1 MALFTPSAR
10 AQATEFKD
18 GLTTAGGRAR
28 ASVWAMALVVTS
40 ALSVSAAPD
49 LIVSVNDAKLSR
61 KTGVDSYPEN
71 PGSDTLN
78 LIDASNFP
86 PKIIATVDVSTSIAG
101 PPQAVAITP
110 NGKIAVVSAT
120 NHYDYQAKKVIAD
133 TYLQVV
139 DLEAKPAR
147 VVSRIELGQHPQGLS
162 INRAGTLLLA
172 TTLGGTVAVLTIQD
186 KTVTLRE
193 HVKIGD
199 ARLSGVS
206 FTHDGQAALVG
217 MRDEQGILVL
227 NVNGAQV
234 TTERERIASG
244 VAPYA
249 IDVSSDGRWAVV
261 SNVGLAGLAGNVG
274 KMFGDVDTITLID
287 VSKRPFRA
295 VQHLTVPAVPEAV
308 TISPNGR
315 WIVAQT
321 MNGSNLMADNPG
333 RRPVGRLVLFEIKN
347 GQAVLSDDVPGG
359 ESGQGLVFTADNR
372 YVIAQFNVDRQLAV
386 FEVRDGKLRDTKT
399 RLPVAGGPTSIRSMP
414 R

>member
-1 MALFTPSAR
+1 MAHLILGGSAR
-10 AQATEFKD
+10 VAASLREI
-18 GLTTAGGRAR
+18 ARGRLAR
-28 ASVWAMALVVTS
+28 WHGVLLALALLSPVRLYSV
-40 ALSVSAAPD
+40 PD
-49 LIVSVNDAKLSR
+49 LIVSVNDAKLAR

-86 PKIIATVDVSTSIAG
+86 PKIIATLDVATSIAG
-101 PPQAVAITP
+101 PPQAVAIAP
-110 NGKIAVVSAT
+110 SGKIAVVSAT
-120 NHYDYQAKKVIAD
+120 NHYDYQGKKVIAD

-172 TTLGGTVAVLTIQD
+172 ATLGGTVAVLSIKE

-193 HVKIGD
+193 QLKIAEG
-199 ARLSGVS
+199 RLSGVT
-206 FTHDGQAALVG
+206 FTTDGRAALVCL
-217 MRDEQGILVL
+217 RDEQGILVL

-287 VSKRPFRA
+287 VARRPFRA

-308 TISPNGR
+308 AISPNGR

-321 MNGSNLMADNPG
+321 MNGSNLTADNPG
-333 RRPVGRLVLFEIKN
+333 RQAVGRLVLFEIKN
-347 GQAVLSDDVPGG
+347 GQAVPSDSVPGG
-359 ESGQGLVFTADNR
+359 EAAQGLVFTADNR
-372 YVIAQFNVDRQLAV
+372 YLIAQFNVDRQLAV

-399 RLPVAGGPTSIRSMP
+399 RLPVTGGPTSIRSLP

>member
-1 MALFTPSAR
+1 VLLALALLSPVR
-10 AQATEFKD
+10 
-18 GLTTAGGRAR
+18 LY
-28 ASVWAMALVVTS
+28 SV
-40 ALSVSAAPD
+40 PD
-49 LIVSVNDAKLSR
+49 LIVSVNDAKLAR

-86 PKIIATVDVSTSIAG
+86 PKIIATLDVATSIAG
-101 PPQAVAITP
+101 PPQAVAIAP
-110 NGKIAVVSAT
+110 SGKIAVVSAT
-120 NHYDYQAKKVIAD
+120 NHYDYQGKKVIAD

-172 TTLGGTVAVLTIQD
+172 ATLGGTVAVLSIKE

-193 HVKIGD
+193 QLKIAEG
-199 ARLSGVS
+199 RLSGVT
-206 FTHDGQAALVG
+206 FTTDGRAALVCL
-217 MRDEQGILVL
+217 RDEQGILVL

-287 VSKRPFRA
+287 VARRPFRA

-308 TISPNGR
+308 AISPNGR

-321 MNGSNLMADNPG
+321 MNGSNLTADNPG
-333 RRPVGRLVLFEIKN
+333 RQAVGRLVLFEIKN
-347 GQAVLSDDVPGG
+347 GQAVPSDSVPGG
-359 ESGQGLVFTADNR
+359 EAAQGLVFTADNR
-372 YVIAQFNVDRQLAV
+372 YLIAQFNVDRQLAV

-399 RLPVAGGPTSIRSMP
+399 RLPVTGGPTSIRSLP